1 MNKVG
6 QISSPNKGSYDQEAY
21 PTEEDFINEWEAI
34 KADFE
39 SIDEDIFILEEEQ
52 IISTPPNQSDLV
64 TVVREEKEE
73 GGSFNLALIIC
84 GLIICFLMPW
94 ICIGLWHIR

>member
-39 SIDEDIFILEEEQ
+39 SIDEDIFIGILHYHFLESTTLKY
-52 IISTPPNQSDLV
+52 IIKID
-64 TVVREEKEE
+64 
-73 GGSFNLALIIC
+73 
-84 GLIICFLMPW
+84 FL
-94 ICIGLWHIR
+94 

>member
-39 SIDEDIFILEEEQ
+39 SIDEDIFILEEQ
-52 IISTPPNQSDLV
+52 WPGIIRLDFGTNMI
-64 TVVREEKEE
+64 
-73 GGSFNLALIIC
+73 F
-84 GLIICFLMPW
+84 
-94 ICIGLWHIR
+94 

>member
-52 IISTPPNQSDLV
+52 IISTPPSQSDLV
-64 TVVREEKEE
+64 TVVKPKEVKDD
-73 GGSFNLALIIC
+73 SFNLAAVIS

-94 ICIGLWHIR
+94 ICIGVWHIR